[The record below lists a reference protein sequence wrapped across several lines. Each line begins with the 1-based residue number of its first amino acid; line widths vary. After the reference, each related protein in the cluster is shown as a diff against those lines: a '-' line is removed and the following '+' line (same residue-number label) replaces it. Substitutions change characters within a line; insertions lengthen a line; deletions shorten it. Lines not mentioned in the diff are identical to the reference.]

1 VSQVRFRARLKFKH
15 GLLAVFSI
23 CCLNLKAQ
31 HVDLLTLNQ
40 LYERVNHG
48 HDTTFIINFW
58 ATWCVP
64 CVKELPNFEKLNDE
78 YKNENLKVLLV
89 NLDYKSKLNSSVL
102 PFLKKNGIKNE
113 VFMLN
118 EPDPEVYINR
128 IDSSWSGAL
137 PATLILKDKKR
148 KFFEK
153 DFTYSELLSEYKN
166 FKKI

>member
-1 VSQVRFRARLKFKH
+1 MKMKVWILFGALGLVALGAGVWLGTVGRESRDPGA
-15 GLLAVFSI
+15 LLALS
-23 CCLNLKAQ
+23 LPDAAG
-31 HVDLLTLNQ
+31 NQ
-40 LYERVNHG
+40 QALSQWQGKVVV
-48 HDTTFIINFW
+48 INFW

-102 PFLKKNGIKNE
+102 PFIKKNRIKNE

-128 IDSSWSGAL
+128 IDPSWSGAL
-137 PATLILKDKKR
+137 PATLMLKDKRR

-153 DFTYSELLSEYKN
+153 DFT
-166 FKKI
+166 

>member
-1 VSQVRFRARLKFKH
+1 MNQVRLCVSLKLKH
-15 GLLAVFSI
+15 GLLAVFTF
-23 CCLNLKAQ
+23 CCLNLPAQ
-31 HVDLLTLNQ
+31 HVGLLTLNQ
-40 LYERVNHG
+40 LYERVNQG
-48 HDTTFIINFW
+48 QDTTFIINFW

-64 CVKELPNFEKLNDE
+64 CVKELPNFEKISDE

-102 PFLKKNGIKNE
+102 PFIKKNGIKNE

-137 PATLILKDKKR
+137 PATLMLKNKRR

-166 FKKI
+166 FEKI

>member
-1 VSQVRFRARLKFKH
+1 LKH
-15 GLLAVFSI
+15 GLLAVFTF
-23 CCLNLKAQ
+23 CCLNLPAQ

-48 HDTTFIINFW
+48 QDTTFIINFW

-64 CVKELPNFEKLNDE
+64 CVKELPNFEKISDE

-102 PFLKKNGIKNE
+102 PFIKKNGIKNE

-118 EPDPEVYINR
+118 ESDPEVYINR

-137 PATLILKDKKR
+137 PATLMLKDKKR

>member
-1 VSQVRFRARLKFKH
+1 MYARLKLKH
-15 GLLAVFSI
+15 GLLTVFTI
-23 CCLNLKAQ
+23 CCLNLQAQ
-31 HVDLLTLNQ
+31 QVDLLTLNQ
-40 LYERVNHG
+40 LYERVKKG

-64 CVKELPNFEKLNDE
+64 CVKELPNFEKLSDG

-102 PFLKKNGIKNE
+102 PFIKKNGIKNE

-137 PATLILKDKKR
+137 PATLMLKDRKR

>member
-1 VSQVRFRARLKFKH
+1 MNQVRLYARLKLKH
-15 GLLAVFSI
+15 GLLTVFTI
-23 CCLNLKAQ
+23 CCLNLQAQ
-31 HVDLLTLNQ
+31 QVDLLTLNQ
-40 LYERVNHG
+40 LYERVKKG

-64 CVKELPNFEKLNDE
+64 CVKELPNFEKLSDG

-102 PFLKKNGIKNE
+102 PFIKKNGIKNE

-137 PATLILKDKKR
+137 PATLMLKDRKR

>member
-1 VSQVRFRARLKFKH
+1 MCVRFKLKH
-15 GLLAVFSI
+15 GLLAVFTF
-23 CCLNLKAQ
+23 CCLNLPAQ

-48 HDTTFIINFW
+48 QDTTFIINFW

-64 CVKELPNFEKLNDE
+64 CVKELPNFEKISDE

-102 PFLKKNGIKNE
+102 PFIKKNGIKNE

-118 EPDPEVYINR
+118 ESDPEVYINR

-137 PATLILKDKKR
+137 PATLMLKDKKR